1 MSTEVKKTAEI
12 PSAPAEWNVA
22 LRDVVFTSIPRF
34 VEFLQKVGADSDK
47 LEFDPAVGTAK
58 GLNGAYSC
66 WQKDGGIQ
74 LTGYGISLLHSAT
87 ASNFELVRPEL
98 PQYSRVG
105 VSTLQF
111 SNRLNDERRLDF
123 DDHRTEP
130 LPQVP
135 DRLSNELDLARTAR
149 KLFPTANTAEFAT
162 HFNELVGQLRGG
174 IPYSDRDQGNALA
187 PSELLKLYLLSFVKD
202 EAALHILVDKAQ
214 GGTLSLLESAR
225 CITDET
231 RTKKFL
237 SAVRDAVAEVGKS
250 GIPTIEVIDA
260 GCGAVPIQAI
270 QAAISDPRVM
280 VTALMFNPASAAMAR
295 QIVEALG
302 LEKQVKVIEADAT
315 KYKPENKAHIIVS
328 ETLQAGLGGEPVVQI
343 LNNLRPHLNE
353 NGRMIPESVD
363 IKIGLVP
370 LSEIRNSERKIRT
383 VIEEVAVTNPRWE
396 QTIHYRFG
404 DPLEKIT
411 FDLALKRSISE
422 SSVVCVGIDVH
433 LGNEVLG
440 HNESLITMPRL
451 VLDGKRI
458 QNSDPLILD
467 DGQSKICVSY
477 KAGGIPIGLA
487 R

>member
-1 MSTEVKKTAEI
+1 MVDEVLKTGQI

-34 VEFLQKVGADSDK
+34 VEFLQKVGANSDK
-47 LEFDPAVGTAK
+47 LEFDPVCGRAK
-58 GLNGAYSC
+58 ALNGAYSC

-87 ASNFELVRPEL
+87 AGNFELVRREL
-98 PQYSRVG
+98 PQA
-105 VSTLQF
+105 
-111 SNRLNDERRLDF
+111 
-123 DDHRTEP
+123 
-130 LPQVP
+130 P
-135 DRLSNELDLARTAR
+135 DRLSSELDLARTAR
-149 KLFPTANTAEFAT
+149 KLSPTANTAEFAI
-162 HFNELVGQLRGG
+162 HFNDLVGQLRGG
-174 IPYSDRDQGNALA
+174 IPYVDRDQGNAIA

-202 EAALHILVDKAQ
+202 EAALHILADKAQ

-250 GIPTIEVIDA
+250 GVSTIEVIDA

-270 QAAISDPRVM
+270 QAAISDPRVT
-280 VTALMFNPASAAMAR
+280 VRAIEFNPASAAMAR

-302 LEKQVKVIEADAT
+302 LEKQINVIEADAT

-363 IKIGLVP
+363 IKIGLIP

-404 DPLEKIT
+404 NPLEKIT
-411 FDLALKRSISE
+411 FDLAPKQLISE
-422 SSVVCVGIDVH
+422 SSVVCVGIDVN

-440 HNESLITMPRL
+440 HNES
-451 VLDGKRI
+451 
-458 QNSDPLILD
+458 SDND
-467 DGQSKICVSY
+467 
-477 KAGGIPIGLA
+477 AEIGA
-487 R
+487 RW